1 MLGQNFQFTNFAQEN
16 TPQKEPAKS
25 DTYRNSWKWV
35 AALTQAELVD
45 AGGDDDEEG
54 AELGQREVVLDLGGR
69 LHAPAVDEGQQADTA
84 SS

>member
-1 MLGQNFQFTNFAQEN
+1 MLYQFCARKYAT
-16 TPQKEPAKS
+16 KVPAKS
-25 DTYRNSWKWV
+25 GTFRNSRKWE
-35 AALTQAELVD
+35 AALTHAELVD